1 MDLVKHYGVGH
12 CRTVDFFLRKP
23 SATKED
29 EVLRAFKSAL
39 GFANF
44 RCFFEKTSKQKT
56 TCSLEFG
63 SKTRQLLHLSKVHY
77 LSQLVSIYKRDSER
91 ILSSRKVTDSESMVM
106 HFFLVLTGFYTCK
119 FLKLFKNSPVRLG
132 ELVDF

>member
-1 MDLVKHYGVGH
+1 MVKHYGVGH

-91 ILSSRKVTDSESMVM
+91 ILSSRKVKISESMVM
-106 HFFLVLTGFYTCK
+106 HFFSGLDR
-119 FLKLFKNSPVRLG
+119 FLLMQVFEIVQNSPERLG